1 MIAAQIE
8 TRKGLEKVREIASVE
23 GLDMLFFGPG
33 DFSVSTGVAMN
44 DASVFSASK
53 QVSEV
58 AFNSQRLFGTFVMR
72 KEDIA
77 SAKQAGAK
85 LVVCASDTLFLSNS
99 MKIDDGD

>member
-1 MIAAQIE
+1 MYKRQ
-8 TRKGLEKVREIASVE
+8 
-23 GLDMLFFGPG
+23 
-33 DFSVSTGVAMN
+33 
-44 DASVFSASK
+44 
-53 QVSEV
+53 
-58 AFNSQRLFGTFVMR
+58 FNSQRLFGTFVMR